1 MSARTSISNLSLFVF
16 DIISLIVPIYF
27 LPNIQYL
34 KSEMSRVDNLTN
46 WYTLHAVV
54 VFAVMYT
61 FSFVLRHYSLRR
73 NFWNETKE
81 ILNVLFAAAAFE
93 IVIVEF
99 LKIEYSFRI
108 LLVTW
113 LVVLT
118 VFLVNRATIKFILT
132 KLNLWHRDTY
142 IIGTGLNAAEAC
154 QAVKSESNFGF
165 NLKGFID
172 FSSNEQSSINSFV
185 KAERIVVDYES
196 LIRFFNPN
204 HVYIIAMDA
213 EQSSLREDLLRD
225 LLLNNFK
232 NVYVVPS
239 LRGVPIFRTDI
250 SFIFSHEIIILP
262 IQQNISKIIP
272 KIIKRTFDIIF
283 SLSVL
288 ILLSPLFLM
297 ICYLIRKDGGKAF
310 YFQDR
315 IGKNGKLFKC
325 YKFRS
330 MCANAESVL
339 DDYLANNKEAF
350 EEWQFNFKLRN
361 DPRVTKV
368 GRFIRKYSI
377 DELAQLINILKG
389 DMSVVGPRPLLPNEV
404 ERYSKNIVYYEYVK
418 PGLTGLWQV
427 NGRSNV
433 TFEMRVFF
441 DSWYIRNWSL
451 WVDIVI
457 ILKTVKVVLW
467 REGAY

>member
-1 MSARTSISNLSLFVF
+1 MSARTLTSNLSLFIV
-16 DIISLIVPIYF
+16 DMISLT
-27 LPNIQYL
+27 LPFYILFNFQYL
-34 KSEMSRVDNLTN
+34 ANEFHKVDRLET
-46 WYTLHAVV
+46 WYILHSIVIL
-54 VFAVMYT
+54 AVMYT
-61 FSFVLRHYSLRR
+61 FSFIQKHYMLRR
-73 NFWNETKE
+73 NYWNETRE
-81 ILNVLFAAAAFE
+81 ILNTVILASLFE
-93 IVIVEF
+93 IVVVEF
-99 LKIEYSFRI
+99 LKIEYSLV
-108 LLVTW
+108 LLSLTW
-113 LVVLT
+113 MSVVVL
-118 VFLVNRATIKFILT
+118 FLFNRALIKFVLK
-132 KLNLWHRDTY
+132 KLKLWHRDTY
-142 IIGTGLNAAEAC
+142 IIGAGINAAETC
-154 QAVKSESNFGF
+154 QAVRSENNFGF
-165 NLKGFID
+165 NLKGYID
-172 FSSNEQSSINSFV
+172 LDANQADKKILGTKKIEVAYKDLLKFY
-185 KAERIVVDYES
+185 D
-196 LIRFFNPN
+196 PN
-204 HVYIIAMDA
+204 HFYIIALDA
-213 EQSSLREDLLRD
+213 EQSLLREDLLRD

-262 IQQNISKIIP
+262 IQQNISKFLP
-272 KIIKRTFDIIF
+272 RIIKRSFDIIF

-288 ILLSPLFLM
+288 LLMSPIFLI
-297 ICYLIRKDGGKAF
+297 ICYLIRKDGGSAF

-315 IGKNGKLFKC
+315 VGKDGKFFKC

-330 MCANAESVL
+330 MCANAEIVL
-339 DDYLANNKEAF
+339 DEYLANNKEAY

-368 GRFIRKYSI
+368 GRFIRKYSL
-377 DELAQLINILKG
+377 DELAQLLNILKG

-404 ERYSKNIVYYEYVK
+404 ERYSKNIVYYKYVK

-457 ILKTVKVVLW
+457 VLKTVKVVLW
-467 REGAY
+467 RDGAY